1 VLPVLALSGAGIG
14 LLETDT
20 AMWMAKWIP
29 VAALGII
36 VLLAV
41 RRTQLAWWQ
50 QVLTIAGLTGVGVL
64 VVGIKMLAH

>member
-1 VLPVLALSGAGIG
+1 VKRPPTIRTRYTGEDTSAWSRVLPVLALSGAGIG

-20 AMWMAKWIP
+20 AMWMAKW
-29 VAALGII
+29 
-36 VLLAV
+36 
-41 RRTQLAWWQ
+41 WQ